1 MTKKLKDYDLDRI
14 LDSVVL
20 RSVLSILLSLMIAS
34 IFILA
39 VGKSPVLALSSLLKG
54 SMGNLNAIANT
65 LNKSVPLII
74 TGLAAGF
81 AFKSGLLNIGIE
93 GQLHIGALF
102 SIVTAF
108 ALPECLNNGIGILFC
123 IISGMIG
130 GMIWGTI
137 IGVLKVKCNINEVII
152 AILLNYIAIGITS
165 YMINYPLQSSADLPE
180 TEQVSDGLRFATLV
194 PRTQLSTSLIMAL
207 VLVVIVYIIINKT
220 SLGFK
225 LRAVGDNATAARAG
239 GINVMFLSVMSMAI
253 SGMIGGLAGT
263 AEALGTYGKLFDG
276 FSGNCGFTGLAVAV
290 LANNNPFIIILTGI
304 LFGIMNSGARTMSIR
319 AGLSS
324 DMIVVIQ
331 GLVIFFV
338 ATPGIFS
345 FLKKKRK
352 GNK

>member
-1 MTKKLKDYDLDRI
+1 MIKKLKDCDR
-14 LDSVVL
+14 DKVFDNVVL
-20 RSVLSILLSLMIAS
+20 RSFLSILLSFLIAS

-39 VGKSPVLALSSLLKG
+39 VGKSPILAFSALLKG

-102 SIVTAF
+102 SIITAL
-108 ALPECLNNGIGILFC
+108 ALPKSMNNILGIVVC
-123 IISGMIG
+123 IMSGMVG
-130 GMIWGTI
+130 GMLWGTV

-152 AILLNYIAIGITS
+152 AILLNYIAIGLTS
-165 YMINYPLQSSADLPE
+165 YMVNYPLQSSVGLPE
-180 TEQVSDGLRFATLV
+180 TDQISEGLRFASLV
-194 PRTQLSTSLIMAL
+194 PKTQLSTSLFMAL
-207 VLVVIVYIIINKT
+207 FLVVVVYIIINKT
-220 SLGFK
+220 SVGFK
-225 LRAVGDNATAARAG
+225 LRAVGDNASAAKAG
-239 GINVMFLSVMSMAI
+239 GINVMFLSVMSMSI

-290 LANNNPFIIILTGI
+290 LANNNPFVIILTGI
-304 LFGIMNSGARTMSIR
+304 LFGIMDSGARTMSIR
-319 AGLSS
+319 AGLST

-338 ATPGIFS
+338 ATPEIFS
-345 FLKKKRK
+345 FLKKRKR
-352 GNK
+352 GHR

>member
-1 MTKKLKDYDLDRI
+1 MIKKLKDCDR
-14 LDSVVL
+14 DKVFDNVVL
-20 RSVLSILLSLMIAS
+20 RSFLSILLSFLIAS

-39 VGKSPVLALSSLLKG
+39 VGKSPILAFSALLKG

-102 SIVTAF
+102 SIITAL
-108 ALPECLNNGIGILFC
+108 ALPKSMNNILGIVVC
-123 IISGMIG
+123 IMSGMVG
-130 GMIWGTI
+130 GMLWGTV

-152 AILLNYIAIGITS
+152 AILLNYIAIGLTS
-165 YMINYPLQSSADLPE
+165 YMVNYPLQSSAGLPE
-180 TEQVSDGLRFATLV
+180 TDQISEGLRFASLV
-194 PRTQLSTSLIMAL
+194 PKTQLSTSLFMAL
-207 VLVVIVYIIINKT
+207 FLVVVVYIIINKT
-220 SLGFK
+220 SVGFK
-225 LRAVGDNATAARAG
+225 LRAVGDNASAAKAG
-239 GINVMFLSVMSMAI
+239 GINVMFLSVMSMSI

-290 LANNNPFIIILTGI
+290 LANNNPFVIILTGI
-304 LFGIMNSGARTMSIR
+304 LFGIMDSGARTMSIR
-319 AGLSS
+319 AGLST

-338 ATPGIFS
+338 ATPEIFS
-345 FLKKKRK
+345 FLKKRKR
-352 GNK
+352 GHR